1 MQMAY
6 KYTYRDTNRETS
18 SGATGVFGFLAAP
31 LRREPLFFVFMY
43 AMFVVARIIESPA
56 SGTPACVLYFEN
68 IADLYI
74 LCALLRAVPRRVRP
88 WLRGVLYG
96 AGYLAAFAEC
106 FIHVRFHLLFG
117 PITVQLLSETT
128 PGESAEFLSAYFRG
142 GELAKLCLVF
152 VPLILANIAAG
163 ISAPRLMRLKGF
175 ALPRIAG
182 SLRAATDAAA
192 VACVALCFV
201 LSAGEKA
208 KMVKFFAS
216 RDTAE
221 AERCDSHAFH
231 TPVYRMV
238 FSAKF
243 LSLSAAELERV
254 RSQARSIRVDSCSR
268 TVRNIVLYIGE
279 SYNKHH
285 SQLYGYA
292 LPTTPRQKALADKG
306 ELVVMRNAVTPWNV
320 TSNVFK
326 EMLST
331 HASGSGGSWADGAL
345 LPGVMRKAGYKVAFI
360 TSQYYKSP
368 NLGVVDFNGSF
379 FLNDSELSRLCFDF
393 RNRYRKAY
401 DASLLKELDKFPR
414 DSFNFV
420 IFHGM
425 GQHQEYSRRFRP
437 GDVHF
442 TAADYAGRSD
452 LSRGERQIVA
462 DYDNA
467 TLYNDKVMARL
478 CRRFRDEDAIVVY
491 VADHGEEVFDRMHT
505 YGRDHDAAVSA
516 DIAWSEFEVPMV
528 IWFSPQAASLH
539 AGIYRAARR
548 AADRPFLTAD
558 MPQLLMGLAGI
569 SSPLYDE
576 RRDLLAPAYD
586 TRRKRML
593 KNSVDYDSLMNR
605 SARNLPKECKT
616 KGKPKCKTKG
626 KTK

>member
-6 KYTYRDTNRETS
+6 KDTNRETS

-43 AMFVVARIIESPA
+43 ALFVVARIIESPA
-56 SGTPACVLYFEN
+56 SGTPAYVLYFEN

-74 LCALLRAVPRRVRP
+74 LCALLCAVPRRVRP

-128 PGESAEFLSAYFRG
+128 PGESREFLSAYFCG
-142 GELAKLCLVF
+142 AELARLCLVF

-163 ISAPRLMRLKGF
+163 ISAPRLLRLIRPGRP
-175 ALPRIAG
+175 ALRRIPG
-182 SLRAATDAAA
+182 PIRVRWRAATDAAA
-192 VACVALCFV
+192 VVAVALCFV

-231 TPVYRMV
+231 TPVYRIV
-238 FSAKF
+238 FSTKF

-254 RSQARSIRVDSCSR
+254 RSRTRSIRVDSCSR

-292 LPTTPRQKALADKG
+292 LPTTPRQKALADGG

-401 DASLLKELDKFPR
+401 DATLLKELDKFPR

-437 GDVHF
+437 GDVRF
-442 TAADYAGRSD
+442 TTDDYAGRSD

-467 TLYNDKVMARL
+467 TLYNDKVMAML

-491 VADHGEEVFDRMHT
+491 VADHGEEVFDRLHT

-539 AGIYRAARR
+539 PGIYRAARR
-548 AADRPFLTAD
+548 AADFPFLTAD

-569 SSPLYDE
+569 SSPLYDG

-605 SARNLPKECKT
+605 SAHNLPKECKP
-616 KGKPKCKTKG
+616 KGKPKCKPN
-626 KTK
+626 